1 MYFKSLNILSPN
13 IDFWFLRDC
22 SWKGEIDCLGK
33 TLRIFEQIFLKKGG
47 TDNEK
52 LYEIICEIYTKQQ
65 RRKIEDS
72 LKFTAGRSDAWK
84 IKERS

>member
-1 MYFKSLNILSPN
+1 M
-13 IDFWFLRDC
+13 
-22 SWKGEIDCLGK
+22 
-33 TLRIFEQIFLKKGG
+33 
-47 TDNEK
+47 DNEK